1 MDELALK
8 FSREAD
14 EKAAKMAEM
23 VKNTLAKAG
32 RPTLSKEEEQQ
43 QLALQ
48 RHLELEEQRRN
59 MPRNKAEEI
68 TPDFEDEYVIEVR
81 ISIKISQVV
90 VQAVGCIVN

>member
-32 RPTLSKEEEQQ
+32 RPRNIEEEQQ

-48 RHLELEEQRRN
+48 RHLELEEERRS
-59 MPRNKAEEI
+59 MPRNKGAVQN
-68 TPDFEDEYVIEVR
+68 TTDNEDDDYIMEARLPI
-81 ISIKISQVV
+81 
-90 VQAVGCIVN
+90 